1 MTKGVKLD
9 MPRTNAE
16 WLADLHN
23 EETQAEAL
31 ADLRQYLLRAVA
43 LYIERHHE
51 DLTYLDTSA
60 SEHLAEDFAQE
71 ALLQIQANLDTFR
84 GESKFTTWAYRFVIN
99 IAATELRLARWR
111 TLSLESVVGEGE
123 IPLFT
128 FLSDQGAPDP
138 ETVAARNQIIALI
151 RQIISEE
158 LTERQRFALVNVHLN
173 GVPMAEVARQ
183 LGTTP
188 NNIYKLIHEARK
200 KLKKGLRKRYY
211 SEGDV
216 LAIFSEP

>member
-1 MTKGVKLD
+1 MTKEVKPG

-16 WLADLHN
+16 WLADLRN
-23 EETQAEAL
+23 KDAQAEAL

-51 DLTYLDTSA
+51 DLAFPDTSA
-60 SEHLAEDFAQE
+60 AEHMAEDFAQE

-111 TLSLESVVGEGE
+111 TVSLESLVGEAE

-128 FLSDQGAPDP
+128 FLSDQGSPDP
-138 ETVAARNQIIALI
+138 ETIAARNQIIALI
-151 RQIISEE
+151 RKIIAEE
-158 LTERQRFALVNVHLN
+158 LTERQRFALVNVYFN
-173 GVPMAEVARQ
+173 GAPMAEVARQ

-188 NNIYKLIHEARK
+188 NNVYKLIHEARK
-200 KLKKGLRKRYY
+200 KLKNGLRRRYY

-216 LAIFSEP
+216 LAIFGEP

>member
-1 MTKGVKLD
+1 

-16 WLADLHN
+16 WLADLRN

-31 ADLRQYLLRAVA
+31 ADLRQYLLRAAA

-51 DLTYLDTSA
+51 DLTYLGTSA
-60 SEHLAEDFAQE
+60 SEHLAEDLAQE

-99 IAATELRLARWR
+99 LAATELRLARWR
-111 TLSLESVVGEGE
+111 VLSLESLMGESE

-128 FLSDQGAPDP
+128 FLSDQGSPNP
-138 ETVAARNQIIALI
+138 ETAAARDQIIALI
-151 RQIISEE
+151 RKIIAEE
-158 LTERQRFALVNVHLN
+158 LSQRQRFALINVHFN

-188 NNIYKLIHEARK
+188 NNVYKLIHEARK
-200 KLKKGLRKRYY
+200 KLKNGLRRRYY